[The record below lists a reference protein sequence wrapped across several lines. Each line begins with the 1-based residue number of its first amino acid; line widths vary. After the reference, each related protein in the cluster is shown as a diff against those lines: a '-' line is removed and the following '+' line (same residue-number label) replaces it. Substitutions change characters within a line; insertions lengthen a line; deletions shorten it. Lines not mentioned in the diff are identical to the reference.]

1 MDRKS
6 SNLPVYSLAL
16 SVVPWIFAVFAEF
29 LPQAIGTIMVPLAY
43 LSCFASIILA
53 VIAIRRKTEQNI
65 RLAKIAVVLNILFL
79 LAMIYLFI
87 RWVCSPKIVP
97 P

>member
-1 MDRKS
+1 
-6 SNLPVYSLAL
+6 
-16 SVVPWIFAVFAEF
+16 
-29 LPQAIGTIMVPLAY
+29 
-43 LSCFASIILA
+43 
-53 VIAIRRKTEQNI
+53 
-65 RLAKIAVVLNILFL
+65 LAKIAVVLNILFL